1 LASPITVDD
10 DGKLDETVA
19 SPDTFKEDDD
29 DDDYNVGTRGSSK
42 LPQLLP

>member
-29 DDDYNVGTRGSSK
+29 DYNVGTRGSSK